1 MKKFSAAVSPSLTC
15 LALVFLL
22 VVGFSSCKSISIFNE
37 TAYEQ
42 ATSLKVEALLL
53 MGKATEPFDS
63 HLKDVESLAASVEK
77 AYEFA
82 KGRPKNEISAKQWE
96 ILKDPERNLLGGF
109 LKRWKEESTL
119 SRAFVNEAKLLIGD
133 AFDTIIG
140 LESGKIKPR
149 DVK

>member
-1 MKKFSAAVSPSLTC
+1 MKKSIAPPSTSLPC
-15 LALVFLL
+15 LSLIFLL
-22 VVGFSSCKSISIFNE
+22 VINLSSCASISFFNE

-53 MGKATEPFDS
+53 MDKATEPFDN
-63 HLKDVESLAASVEK
+63 HLKEVESLAAGVDK

-96 ILKDPERNLLGGF
+96 ILKDPGRNLLGGF

-119 SRAFVNEAKLLIGD
+119 SRAFVSEAKLLVGD

-140 LESGKIKPR
+140 LESGKIKPKG
-149 DVK
+149 VK